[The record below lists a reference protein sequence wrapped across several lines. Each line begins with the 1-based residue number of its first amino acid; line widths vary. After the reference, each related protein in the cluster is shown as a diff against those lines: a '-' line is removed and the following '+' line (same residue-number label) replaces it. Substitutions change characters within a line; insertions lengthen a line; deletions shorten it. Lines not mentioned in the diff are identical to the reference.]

1 MSTIKKIDLIKNAKL
16 NMANTIINKTNLGNI
31 NLKEINNIG
40 IDELEWM
47 VPNEESN
54 NQNTNISYNF
64 EKAVEVTSQAE
75 IVPSIEEFSK
85 SLTNSKYNDLEN
97 FNNHIKKK
105 VQKAGYGTREGIV
118 AAAMALAYDYAK
130 NTGKKLFYNDP
141 GTSTD
146 ECREGITEDIKFD
159 CRGFVWWS
167 LYNGG
172 FKWPENDKGELL
184 NHSYEF
190 FDWINEK
197 GYTRETYDSGEI
209 GDIVLKIGD
218 NNHVMLIVGKYD
230 DGYYIAEE
238 AGHNSGLIVSK
249 RDFSELEEKQYTIT
263 DLTEYYDDNNNK
275 R

>member
-105 VQKAGYGTREGIV
+105 VQKAGYGT
-118 AAAMALAYDYAK
+118 
-130 NTGKKLFYNDP
+130 
-141 GTSTD
+141 
-146 ECREGITEDIKFD
+146 REGITEDIKFD